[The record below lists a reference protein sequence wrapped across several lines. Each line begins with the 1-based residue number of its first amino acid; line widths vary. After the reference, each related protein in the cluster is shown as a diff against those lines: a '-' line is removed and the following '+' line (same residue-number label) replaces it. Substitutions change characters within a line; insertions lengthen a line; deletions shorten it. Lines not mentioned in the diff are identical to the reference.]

1 MYQEGIDLLK
11 STLEP
16 KSEVYGEYS
25 AEVAETLK
33 LIGSVQL
40 SQGETGKALKTL
52 KKVMHVFHFR
62 QEKEVQHTIDKVER
76 KIKFSICQ

>member
-1 MYQEGIDLLK
+1 MHQEGIDLLR

-52 KKVMHVFHFR
+52 KKVMRVFHHR
-62 QEKEVQHTIDKVER
+62 LEKEVQQPFIKIER
-76 KIKFSICQ
+76 KI